1 MERYIDKGRE
11 RTIKRRSFFFFLY
24 FLHFFYFIYFLFLMD
39 FQYEWEP
46 VGDLHNYR
54 RINIE
59 LHCHQWLLIVL
70 CSSAI
75 IIFNLSP
82 QCFVPFNISH
92 LLIRSIFHIKQ
103 IFSSNFFFS
112 LFTFNTYPSF
122 PLLLFLLYSFS
133 GSKWSLLV

>member
-1 MERYIDKGRE
+1 M
-11 RTIKRRSFFFFLY
+11 
-24 FLHFFYFIYFLFLMD
+24 
-39 FQYEWEP
+39 
-46 VGDLHNYR
+46 GDLHNYR

-103 IFSSNFFFS
+103 ISSSNFFFS

-133 GSKWSLLV
+133 GSKWSLLVLLVCHIHGLDCRWRCSVQIIKALCHLFYHTSQGTGGHHLPYAF